1 MGLSGLAGSVG
12 VGIGVGVAVTTMTIG
27 VGRGV
32 GVGVGE
38 GRGVEVGVGES
49 RGVGVGVGRGVGVGV
64 GEGRGVGV
72 GVVAL
77 SELADVVAGAVA
89 MVTGEGGDG
98 VGLGAAVGAGVV
110 VGVWVG
116 LSVGVLAGVAG
127 SSQAARIAIAQQSKL
142 HQRAVRHRE
151 DTLPLRRG
159 RSGLGSRISS
169 VCLRAESELV
179 SRVGIEPTTY

>member
-1 MGLSGLAGSVG
+1 
-12 VGIGVGVAVTTMTIG
+12 MTI

-38 GRGVEVGVGES
+38 GRGVEVGVGEG
-49 RGVGVGVGRGVGVGV
+49 RGVGVSVGEGCGVGVGV
-64 GEGRGVGV
+64 GEGCGVGVGVGEGCGVGVGVGEGCGVGV

-89 MVTGEGGDG
+89 MVTGEGGG
-98 VGLGAAVGAGVV
+98 VGLGAAVGVGVV

-116 LSVGVLAGVAG
+116 LGVEVVAGVAG
-127 SSQAARIAIAQQSKL
+127 SSQATRIAIAQQSKV

-151 DTLPLRRG
+151 DTPPLRCG

>member
-1 MGLSGLAGSVG
+1 
-12 VGIGVGVAVTTMTIG
+12 MTIG

-32 GVGVGE
+32 GAGVGEGCGVGVSVGE
-38 GRGVEVGVGES
+38 GRGVEVGVEEG
-49 RGVGVGVGRGVGVGV
+49 RGVEVGVGEGRGVGVGV

-77 SELADVVAGAVA
+77 SELADVVAVAVA
-89 MVTGEGGDG
+89 MVTGEGGG
-98 VGLGAAVGAGVV
+98 VGLGAAAGVGVV

-116 LSVGVLAGVAG
+116 RGVEVVAGVAG

-142 HQRAVRHRE
+142 NLRAVRHRE
-151 DTLPLRRG
+151 DTPPLRCG

-169 VCLRAESELV
+169 VCLHAESELV